1 MARKKSK
8 GIVLSPFIGR
18 GRTLNR
24 AIIQTLEGNQP
35 QTTRGIG
42 KNVTNTKRL
51 KGTRVST
58 VNKRVRDLEK
68 HGCLKKAQVKE
79 RVGGI
84 TNYYELTPKAYL
96 ARFLDSNSVEDLFEN
111 ISDEAALIILGT
123 LIGARIFEED

>member
-8 GIVLSPFIGR
+8 GITLNPFIGR

-35 QTTRGIG
+35 QTTREIG
-42 KNVTNTKRL
+42 KNITNIKRFKDTSL
-51 KGTRVST
+51 ST
-58 VNKRVRDLEK
+58 VNKRTRDLEK
-68 HGCLKKAQVKE
+68 HGILKKTQVKE
-79 RVGGI
+79 KVGGI

-96 ARFLDSNSVEDLFEN
+96 ARLLHSNSVEDLFEH

-123 LIGARIFEED
+123 LIGKDL